1 MHGRGRGCTWQV
13 GACMARGTMSGGGGA
28 FVVGGMHA
36 GDMATEVGST
46 QPTGIHSCFLY
57 VCFLLLYI
65 SNN

>member
-1 MHGRGRGCTWQV
+1 MAGEGDVRGKWGHAWQGGPCV
-13 GACMARGTMSGGGGA
+13 AGGG
-28 FVVGGMHA
+28 GGMHA

-57 VCFLLLYI
+57 VCFLLLNI